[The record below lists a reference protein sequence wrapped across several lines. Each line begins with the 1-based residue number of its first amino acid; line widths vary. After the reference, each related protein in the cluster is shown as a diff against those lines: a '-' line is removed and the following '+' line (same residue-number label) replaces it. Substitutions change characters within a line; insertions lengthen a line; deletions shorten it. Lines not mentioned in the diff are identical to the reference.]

1 MICLKKD
8 GAMVYSTCSILKE
21 ENQDVVDEF
30 LKENS
35 GFYIES
41 NEVRNILPN
50 QEEDGFFICKIYK
63 K

>member
-1 MICLKKD
+1 MKKD

-41 NEVRNILPN
+41 NEVHNILPN
-50 QEEDGFFICKIYK
+50 QEKDGFFICKIYK